1 MNPIQK
7 NLSRHLREE
16 RKGEII
22 MTMENLKVNWNTV
35 SIEGIT
41 GNEEVWAQATDEA
54 GNEYMIIWEYIPQD
68 DPDSEDM
75 ENIADWGNPVR
86 IEER

>member
-1 MNPIQK
+1 
-7 NLSRHLREE
+7 
-16 RKGEII
+16 
-22 MTMENLKVNWNTV
+22 MTMENMEVDWNTV
-35 SIEGIT
+35 SIAGEG
-41 GNEEVWAQATDEA
+41 EVWAQATDGE
-54 GNEYMIIWEYIPQD
+54 GNEYMVIWEYIPQD